1 MDSQS
6 LEWMMA
12 CERLKDEAVK
22 VERQC
27 EGILHRFDA
36 LDREPTMAERDSRRQ
51 DYLDNRSR
59 LMDLEGEINALA
71 GRIAPHA

>member
-27 EGILHRFDA
+27 EGILHRFDE
-36 LDREPTMAERDSRRQ
+36 LDREPTIAERDSRRQ

-59 LMDLEGEINALA
+59 LTALQGQINALA
-71 GRIAPHA
+71 WRFSPHP

>member
-6 LEWMMA
+6 LERMMA
-12 CERLKDEAVK
+12 CERLKDEAIK

-59 LMDLEGEINALA
+59 LVQLRGQIKALA
-71 GRIAPHA
+71 WCIDPQF